1 MTTKTLGMFR
11 PGNGRVCQPQE
22 CHKEKLEYEARENGY
37 AKLQVEDSRAKGFG
51 KAMKVTLR
59 VWRQKDGNSE
69 GKFEEYAAENLNSN
83 MSFLEMLDVVNE
95 DLIEKGEEPIAS
107 CP

>member
-1 MTTKTLGMFR
+1 M
-11 PGNGRVCQPQE
+11 PQGRIG
-22 CHKEKLEYEARENGY
+22 LRARENGY
-37 AKLQVEDSRAKGFG
+37 AELQVERFASEGFR

-69 GKFEEYAAENLNSN
+69 GKFEEYAAEGLNPN

-95 DLIEKGEEPIAS
+95 NLIEKGRGAHCL